1 MKISHVKTR
10 TLSTPAEHHLIIDM
24 QADGSFGDAAVPAS
38 TGTRE
43 FVTVEMMT
51 DEGVE
56 GIGITF
62 FGAALTKS
70 LKAAVDALGELAIG
84 EDPMRVEQV
93 AGKLRAAASGAGPGG
108 IFTLA
113 LSALDIAMWD
123 IKGKAMGLPVSRLV
137 GGYRDRAPVYAS
149 GALLRQHGLR
159 YLEKA
164 GPKLV
169 EMGFRQMKTQMG
181 SEPTFA
187 ASAERIRV
195 LREAVGPDIDIM
207 CDINQLWSA
216 NHAIEVGKRVEQY
229 HLFWLEDVVAADDY
243 QGLAKVADNLST
255 PIAAGEYVYGITPHR
270 QLIEHRSVDI
280 VMVDLV
286 RVGGVTQFMKVAAMA
301 EAFNMPVVS
310 HLIPEFQ
317 VHLISA
323 IPNGLTVEYFPWT
336 SALYEEMPKRE
347 NGMIVVPEKPGFGL
361 KFDQSALERWTVA

>member
-1 MKISHVKTR
+1 MKITHVKTR
-10 TLSTPAEHHLIIDM
+10 ALSTPSDNHLITDM
-24 QADGSFGDAAVPAS
+24 QQDGSFGDAAVPES

-51 DEGVE
+51 DEGIDGV
-56 GIGITF
+56 GITF
-62 FGAALTKS
+62 FGAALTKA
-70 LKAAVDALGELAIG
+70 LKEAVDALAELAIG
-84 EDPMRVEQV
+84 QDPMRVEQV
-93 AGKLRAAASGAGPGG
+93 VGKLRAAASGAGPGG

-123 IKGKAMGLPVSRLV
+123 IKGKAMGQPVSRLV
-137 GGYRDRAPVYAS
+137 GGYRDRAPSTPPERCCGNTACAIS
-149 GALLRQHGLR
+149 TRQGR
-159 YLEKA
+159 
-164 GPKLV
+164 KLV

-181 SEPTFA
+181 SEPTPA

-216 NHAIEVGKRVEQY
+216 NQAIDVGKRVEPY
-229 HLFWLEDVVAADDY
+229 SLYWLEDVVAADDY
-243 QGLAKVADNLST
+243 QGLAKVADDLST
-255 PIAAGEYVYGITPHR
+255 PIAAGEYVYGITPFR

-336 SALYEEMPKRE
+336 KRFWQEMPAME
-347 NGMIVVPEKPGFGL
+347 DGMIVVPEKPGFGL
-361 KFDQSALERWTVA
+361 TFDQAALDKYAVG